1 MNYAYLSTLLTLIMM
16 NENLA
21 TFTTC
26 TRKKD
31 GTKRKKAMHIWLIYI
46 RSPPASLDCYRNE
59 KCEIPKRSTKFLL
72 FIFRTQGSNTQVHK
86 LHLHSALANKSES
99 TNNRTTGQIS

>member
-1 MNYAYLSTLLTLIMM
+1 MM

-31 GTKRKKAMHIWLIYI
+31 RTKGKKAMHIWLIYI
-46 RSPPASLDCYRNE
+46 KSPPTSLDCYRNE
-59 KCEIPKRSTKFLL
+59 KCEIPKRSTKFLQQHFSL
-72 FIFRTQGSNTQVHK
+72 SGLSVQKGLKYTSP
-86 LHLHSALANKSES
+86 
-99 TNNRTTGQIS
+99 

>member
-1 MNYAYLSTLLTLIMM
+1 MK
-16 NENLA
+16 ENLA

-31 GTKRKKAMHIWLIYI
+31 RTKRKKAMHIWLIYI
-46 RSPPASLDCYRNE
+46 KCPPASLDCYRNE
-59 KCEIPKRSTKFLL
+59 KCEIPKHSTKFLQQRFSPSGL
-72 FIFRTQGSNTQVHK
+72 KCTEKGSNTQVHK
-86 LHLHSALANKSES
+86 LHLPSALANNSES